1 MEERTHNFPESIRAA
16 IIEATGRIAGEV
28 LTKAPGHNEAIRDT
42 ATAVAA
48 AMDALIKN
56 AREKLGCC

>member
-1 MEERTHNFPESIRAA
+1 MEDVMPNFPESVRAA

-42 ATAVAA
+42 AAAVAA

-56 AREKLGCC
+56 AKEKRGCC